1 MSADLKHLNGDGRSD
16 REASTIASPGHA
28 VPAWSVLPDEWKSML
43 KERGLRAFRADQ
55 ILQSLYRDYITDW
68 DQATTLPKDFRAT
81 LKESFPIIPAEEV
94 ACDTSPDGTKKLLLK
109 MRDGELV
116 ETVVIPVFAKGGN
129 GERETVRLT
138 QCVSTQVGCAMGCAF
153 CASGSKGLVRS
164 LRADEIVAE
173 VMAARKYGTLTNL
186 VVMGMGEPFAN
197 YDETMRALKL
207 INAGRG
213 PNLGARHITLSTCGV
228 VPGFA
233 RLAAEGLQ
241 FELSVSLH
249 APDDALRNQL
259 MPINRR
265 WPLAD
270 LMAACRDY
278 TLKTRRIITFEY
290 TVISG
295 VNDSRAC
302 AEALAKRVRE
312 VPMAKVNLI
321 PLSPVDHRPDF
332 KTPSEATML
341 MFLDVLMKN
350 HVQTMIRRSR
360 GKESQA
366 ACGQL
371 RLRTMPPSSRPSD
384 ACGRNA

>member
-1 MSADLKHLNGDGRSD
+1 MA
-16 REASTIASPGHA
+16 A
-28 VPAWSVLPDEWKSML
+28 PAWSILPDEWKALL
-43 KERGLRAFRADQ
+43 KERGLRPFRADQ

-68 DQATTLPKDFRAT
+68 DQATTLPKDFRET
-81 LKESFPIIPAEEV
+81 LKVEFPIVPAEEV
-94 ACDTSPDGTKKLLLK
+94 ACDTAPDGTKKLLLK
-109 MRDGELV
+109 MADGELV
-116 ETVVIPVFAKGGN
+116 ETVIIPVFGKGADG
-129 GERETVRLT
+129 GKETVRLT
-138 QCVSTQVGCAMGCAF
+138 QCISTQVGCAMGCAF
-153 CASGSKGLVRS
+153 CASGSKGIVRS

-173 VMAARKYGTLTNL
+173 VMAVRKYGTLTNL

-207 INAGRG
+207 VNAGRG

-233 RLAAEGLQ
+233 RLAEEGLQ

-249 APDDALRNQL
+249 APNDALRDEL
-259 MPINRR
+259 MPVNRK
-265 WPLAD
+265 WPIPEL
-270 LMAACRDY
+270 LAACREY
-278 TLKTRRIITFEY
+278 TLKTKRIITFEY
-290 TVISG
+290 TVIKG

-302 AEALAKRVRE
+302 AEELARRVKE

-332 KTPSEATML
+332 KTPPEQTML

-350 HVQTMIRRSR
+350 RVQTMIRRSR

-371 RLRTMPPSSRPSD
+371 RLRTMPEK
-384 ACGRNA
+384 